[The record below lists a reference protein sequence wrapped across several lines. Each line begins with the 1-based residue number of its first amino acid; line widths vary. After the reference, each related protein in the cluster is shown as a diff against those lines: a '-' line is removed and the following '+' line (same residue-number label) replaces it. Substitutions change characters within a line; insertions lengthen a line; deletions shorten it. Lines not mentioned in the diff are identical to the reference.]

1 MRMSTHLA
9 AYGDDAEV
17 IYEPPRRI
25 LGIELAA
32 EYCLLKF
39 FDQVDAV
46 TGEAEIH
53 TATEPPYVQAIVAP
67 ETLLRVLRLQ
77 TSAPHVRT
85 ARIPALGVADTFPDA
100 VEILVVSVIG
110 ETAHLDV
117 HGADELPRRPIY
129 PARGTI
135 CVPAADLIQ
144 ALQAHIEEDQA
155 GPALQPWTGE
165 REG

>member
-9 AYGDDAEV
+9 AYGDDDDV

-25 LGIELAA
+25 LGIDLAA
-32 EYCLLKF
+32 QYCFLKF
-39 FDQVDAV
+39 FDHVDPA
-46 TGEAEIH
+46 TGEAEIY
-53 TATEPPYVQAIVAP
+53 TAIEPPYVQAIVPP

-85 ARIPALGVADTFPDA
+85 ARIPALDEADTFPYADE
-100 VEILVVSVIG
+100 VLVVSVIG

-117 HGADELPRRPIY
+117 HGADEWLRRPIY

-135 CVPAADLIQ
+135 RVPAADLIQ

-155 GPALQPWTGE
+155 DPPPQPWPGE
-165 REG
+165 WES

>member
-9 AYGDDAEV
+9 ACGDDDDV

-25 LGIELAA
+25 LGIDLAA

-39 FDQVDAV
+39 FDQLDAA

-53 TATEPPYVQAIVAP
+53 TATAPPYMQAIVSP

-85 ARIPALGVADTFPDA
+85 ARIPALGEADTLPYP
-100 VEILVVSVIG
+100 VQILVVSVIG

-117 HGADELPRRPIY
+117 HGADELLRRPI
-129 PARGTI
+129 
-135 CVPAADLIQ
+135 
-144 ALQAHIEEDQA
+144 
-155 GPALQPWTGE
+155 
-165 REG
+165 